1 MVALLKP
8 CELSARETIH
18 QLAAMHGIT
27 HQRAALDE
35 LGDAITKLSGDA
47 VVLDETEWLLVM
59 LDRAEVLKGTESTRL
74 HHQYLKDRRY

>member
-47 VVLDETEWLLVM
+47 VALDETEWLLVE
-59 LDRAEVLKGTESTRL
+59 LG
-74 HHQYLKDRRY
+74 RRKCVDGRMQMALASAYQNEL

>member
-18 QLAAMHGIT
+18 QLGAKHGIA

-35 LGDAITKLSGDA
+35 LGDAITNLSGDA
-47 VVLDETEWLLVM
+47 VVLDETEWLLVE
-59 LDRAEVLKGTESTRL
+59 LG
-74 HHQYLKDRRY
+74 RRKCVDGRRQMALASAYQNEL